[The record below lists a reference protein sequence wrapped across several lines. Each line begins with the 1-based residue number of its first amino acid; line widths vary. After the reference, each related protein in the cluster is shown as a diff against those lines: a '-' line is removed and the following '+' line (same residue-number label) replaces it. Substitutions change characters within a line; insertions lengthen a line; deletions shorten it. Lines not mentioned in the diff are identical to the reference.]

1 MSNLDAHAA
10 LVSLIS
16 TTTAVVGSHLSKL
29 KGHLLMWR
37 RLAEI
42 VANNEREK
50 IEVHDLLTGALLW
63 PHCYSKSIF
72 DGLYLS

>member
-16 TTTAVVGSHLSKL
+16 TTMAVVGSHLSKL

-42 VANNEREK
+42 VSNNEREK
-50 IEVHDLLTGALLW
+50 I
-63 PHCYSKSIF
+63 
-72 DGLYLS
+72 

>member
-16 TTTAVVGSHLSKL
+16 TTTAVVGCQLSKL

-42 VANNEREK
+42 VSNNEREK
-50 IEVHDLLTGALLW
+50 I
-63 PHCYSKSIF
+63 
-72 DGLYLS
+72 